1 MKISKGMDN
10 YQPQKIERKWQRYWE
25 KRGIFKTLDK
35 FKKPKFYCLDMF
47 PYPSAEG
54 LHVGHLRGYTFSDV
68 IAKKK
73 MMEGYNV
80 LHPMGWDAFGL
91 PAENFAIKTGIH
103 PAISTKKAISNIKK
117 QLILAGFG
125 YDWQREITTCQ
136 PDYYKW
142 TQWMF
147 LKLYKAGLA
156 YKKEAPVNFC
166 PSCKT
171 VLAREQVID
180 GKCERCNSLVEKKYL
195 EQWFFKITDYAEK
208 LLNDLDKIDW
218 PEKIKIMQRNWI
230 GRSVG
235 TELKFKIQNAK
246 GKITNQNSRFINVFT
261 TRTDTLFGCT
271 YVVIAPEHPLIE
283 NLKSKIENWREVKEY
298 IEEAK
303 KKTEIERLA
312 ENKEKTGREL
322 KGIKAI
328 NPINNQEIPIFI
340 ADYVLLEYGTGAI
353 MAVPGH
359 DQRDFLF
366 AKKHN
371 LAILEVIKPEIG
383 KSPFPERAFEEDG
396 ILINSGIFNGLK
408 SAQAREEMTKYL
420 EKRNLAKKA
429 IYYKLRDWLI
439 SRQRY
444 WGAPI
449 PIIYCRQCWETQ
461 NSKLKIQNSKL
472 GYDYTIIDDKEHKIV
487 PVPEKDLPV
496 LLPKIKDFKPT
507 GKGESPLA
515 KVKKFINVK
524 CPKCGSLAK
533 RETDTLDAFVCS
545 SWYFLR
551 YIDPKNKKEFASKEK
566 IKNWLPV
573 DLCIGGAEHA
583 VMHLL
588 YARFFIKALFDQK
601 LINFD
606 EPFSKLFNQGT
617 VYRQGAKM
625 SKSKGNIVTPNYIFQ
640 KFGADTMRLYELF
653 MGPAEQATEWS
664 DKGVVGCFRFLN
676 RVWNLQKKLKTQNS
690 KFKIQNSKLDKLL
703 HKTIKKVTEDIENF
717 KFNTAISALMIL
729 TNEMEKENKIPMSH
743 YLSLITL
750 LAPMAPHL
758 AEEIWSSF
766 AKALEDKQYK
776 RSIFLQPWP
785 KYDPE
790 LVREETITLVI
801 QINGKVR
808 DKIEVKTDISEEE
821 AKKLTLN
828 REKVKK
834 WIEGKEIKK
843 VVFVPG
849 KLINIVV

>member
-625 SKSKGNIVTPNYIFQ
+625 SKSKGNIVTPDYIFQ

-676 RVWNLQKKLKTQNS
+676 RVWNLQKKTQNS
-690 KFKIQNSKLDKLL
+690 KFK
-703 HKTIKKVTEDIENF
+703 T
-717 KFNTAISALMIL
+717 
-729 TNEMEKENKIPMSH
+729 
-743 YLSLITL
+743 
-750 LAPMAPHL
+750 
-758 AEEIWSSF
+758 
-766 AKALEDKQYK
+766 
-776 RSIFLQPWP
+776 
-785 KYDPE
+785 
-790 LVREETITLVI
+790 
-801 QINGKVR
+801 
-808 DKIEVKTDISEEE
+808 
-821 AKKLTLN
+821 
-828 REKVKK
+828 
-834 WIEGKEIKK
+834 
-843 VVFVPG
+843 
-849 KLINIVV
+849 